1 MTEAQMIQQ
10 KEIGGLCVR
19 LRRLLDAERRGL
31 SRPEDAAKIKHIID
45 RLNDIPGGDLLV
57 ELIRLKNVSGIVVV

>member
-1 MTEAQMIQQ
+1 MTEALMIEQ
-10 KEIGGLCVR
+10 KEIGGLCVK
-19 LRRLLDAERRGL
+19 LRRLLDSERRGL
-31 SRPEDAAKIKHIID
+31 SRPGDKEKIEHIID